1 MDYRE
6 KAHDYLDKAME
17 YVKKEFIPQTEEDP
31 EYELHMLVDETL
43 DKRGERF
50 GMDDV
55 SFEAD
60 PNLDKE
66 VNEEEDDD

>member
-17 YVKKEFIPQTEEDP
+17 YVKKEFIAQDEEDP